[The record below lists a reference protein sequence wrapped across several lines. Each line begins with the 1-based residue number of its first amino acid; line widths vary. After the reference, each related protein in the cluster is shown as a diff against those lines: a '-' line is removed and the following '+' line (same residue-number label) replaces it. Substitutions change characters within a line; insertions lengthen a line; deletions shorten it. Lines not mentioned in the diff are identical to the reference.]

1 MRTRVKYKLAEKNG
15 MNKQIV
21 ALATDEKNK
30 VMKTAIVYYSMHHG
44 NTKKLVEAVAS
55 QFEV

>member
-1 MRTRVKYKLAEKNG
+1 